1 MHNLRDWNHLSTF
14 YMALNRFFLGT
25 FYFAPVFAAILF
37 IASAISQAWPFWQQ
51 AFRSDNS
58 SISWLSSAQLWTI
71 SFVTLLLIKEQKLPK
86 VLGGWFFLAMLLMAM
101 DEQFQFHEQWKY
113 GCDEWVNWCDPIWVK
128 ELPILS
134 MALLGSMSTF
144 WLYRYCATRFSKIA
158 LVIAILL
165 GLVAISIDLGLVP
178 GFLFIF
184 EEGFEVMA
192 EAFWLSCLFSLTTK
206 DH

>member
-1 MHNLRDWNHLSTF
+1 
-14 YMALNRFFLGT
+14 MAPNSFFLGA
-25 FYFAPVFAAILF
+25 FYLAPVFVALLF
-37 IASAISQAWPFWQQ
+37 IAVAISQTWPSWQQ

-71 SFVTLLLIKEQKLPK
+71 AFVTLLLIKEQKLPK
-86 VLGGWFFLAMLLMAM
+86 LMGGWFFILMLMMAM

-113 GCDEWVNWCDPIWVK
+113 GCDEWVNWCDPTWAK

-134 MALLGSMSTF
+134 IAGLGGMSSF
-144 WLYRYCATRFSKIA
+144 WLYLHCAERFSRITLA
-158 LVIAILL
+158 IAILL